1 MSEFGISGGKEKR
14 AVSLSEKLQSL
25 REILSGLRSVLIA
38 FSGGVDSTLLLKV
51 ASEELKERI
60 VAVTADSE
68 TLPRAELSDAKA
80 IASSLGVRHV
90 IIRTNEMCDPDFVSN
105 PPDRC
110 FHCKKV
116 LFHRLSEL
124 ARQFDLEHLIEG
136 SNYSDLT
143 DYRPGMKAVRQFDVR
158 SPLMEAG
165 LTKADIRVLSKE
177 FGLPTWDKPASPCL
191 ASRIPYG
198 SEITRDK
205 LNRIE
210 QAEQYLHSLGFKTLR
225 IRDHGTIARIE
236 VPEGAIHML
245 FRGNKPA
252 EISVRFRQLGYRYV
266 AVDLQGYRTGSMNES
281 LQKDEHG

>member
-1 MSEFGISGGKEKR
+1 MCEFVTSSDKEEQV
-14 AVSLSEKLQSL
+14 ASLSEKLQLL
-25 REILSGLRSVLIA
+25 REILSGLRSVLVA
-38 FSGGVDSTLLLKV
+38 FSGGVDSTFLLKI
-51 ASEELKERI
+51 ASEELRERL

-80 IASSLGVRHV
+80 IACSLGVRY
-90 IIRTNEMCDPDFVSN
+90 IIVRTNEMCDPDFVFN

-116 LFHRLSEL
+116 LFRRLSEMV
-124 ARQFDLEHLIEG
+124 RQFDLEHLIDG
-136 SNYSDLT
+136 SNYSDIT

-165 LTKADIRVLSKE
+165 LTKDDIRVLSKE
-177 FGLPTWDKPASPCL
+177 VGLLNGDKPAAPCL

-210 QAEQYLHSLGFKTLR
+210 QAEQFLHFLGFKTLR
-225 IRDHGTIARIE
+225 VRDHGTIARIE
-236 VPEGAIHML
+236 VPEGAIRML
-245 FRGNKPA
+245 FTGNRPA
-252 EISVRFRQLGYRYV
+252 DINEKFRQLGTGMLLLIFRDTEL
-266 AVDLQGYRTGSMNES
+266 AV
-281 LQKDEHG
+281 